1 MTVRSARRIVFGL
14 LALYAVFLTWPG
26 MAPFNRI
33 EPMILGLPFVLVW
46 IILWVVLIGAAL
58 AMLDAVESRAR
69 REG

>member
-14 LALYAVFLTWPG
+14 LGLYAVFLTWPG

-46 IILWVVLIGAAL
+46 IIFWVVLVGLAL
-58 AMLDAVESRAR
+58 AWLDVVESRAR